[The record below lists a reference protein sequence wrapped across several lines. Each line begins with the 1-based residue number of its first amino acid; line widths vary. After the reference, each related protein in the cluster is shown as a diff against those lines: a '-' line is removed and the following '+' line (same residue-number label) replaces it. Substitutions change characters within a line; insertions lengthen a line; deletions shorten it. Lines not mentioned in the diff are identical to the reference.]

1 MVQSAKIRA
10 YILTAA
16 ILNYLCVII
25 THFLST
31 DTTLF
36 PGYSKLQIRIAVSV
50 FFFCQGIC
58 FASWAS
64 RIPDIKT
71 ALHLS
76 EAALGTILLGLPIGQ
91 FVTMPFSGRAVT
103 RFGSKNVLRIAIV
116 FYCLALISIGL
127 VTAPWQLVLCLFAFG
142 VSGNMCNISVNTQ
155 GVNAEA
161 LYGRAIMSSFH
172 GVWSTAGF
180 TGALTGLLM
189 MKLQLSPF
197 QHFCIVASIVILLS
211 QFFAKYLLLTPTSK
225 AAASFKRISMPHGLL
240 LQLGII
246 GFCCLS
252 CEGCMFD
259 WSGVYFKDVV
269 KAEGSMVSL
278 GYASFMIMM
287 ATGRFVGDKLAE
299 KFSRKKMVQVSGVLI
314 FSGMMF
320 AVLLP
325 YLITAT
331 IGFLVVGFGVST
343 IIPLLYSTVGKANL
357 EVSKGIAIATVS
369 SIGFLGFLMGPPL
382 IGYIAQ
388 LAGLQYSFMTIAFL
402 GLGISVL
409 ISKVKEIE

>member
-1 MVQSAKIRA
+1 VSLLR
-10 YILTAA
+10 ILT
-16 ILNYLCVII
+16 
-25 THFLST
+25 
-31 DTTLF
+31 TTATL
-36 PGYSKLQIRIAVSV
+36 PTAYSKLQVRIAVSV
-50 FFFCQGIC
+50 FFFCQGVC

-64 RIPDIKT
+64 RIPDIKS
-71 ALHLS
+71 ALHLN
-76 EAALGTILLGLPIGQ
+76 EAALGSILLGLPIGQ
-91 FVTMPFSGRAVT
+91 FLTMPFSGRAVT
-103 RFGSKNVLRIAIV
+103 RFGSKNVLRIAIL
-116 FYCLALISIGL
+116 FYAFALTNIGL
-127 VTAPWQLVLCLFAFG
+127 VNAPWQLALCLFMFG
-142 VSGNMCNISVNTQ
+142 VSGNLCNISVNTQ

-180 TGALTGLLM
+180 TGALIGLLM
-189 MKLQLSPF
+189 MKLHVSPYL
-197 QHFCIVASIVILLS
+197 HFWIVGGLVMIISQVFIKFLLD
-211 QFFAKYLLLTPTSK
+211 TPTNK
-225 AAASFKRISMPHGLL
+225 EAASFKRISKPHGLL

-259 WSGVYFKDVV
+259 WSGVYFKQVV
-269 KAEGSMVSL
+269 KAEGPWVSL
-278 GYASFMIMM
+278 GYACFMIMM

-320 AVLLP
+320 AVALP
-325 YLITAT
+325 YLITAA

-343 IIPLLYSTVGKANL
+343 IVPLLYSTVGKADL
-357 EVSKGIAIATVS
+357 KISKGMAIATVS

-409 ISKVKEIE
+409 ISRVKEIG

>member
-1 MVQSAKIRA
+1 MSLLHKF
-10 YILTAA
+10 LTA
-16 ILNYLCVII
+16 
-25 THFLST
+25 T
-31 DTTLF
+31 TTLQTT
-36 PGYSKLQIRIAVSV
+36 YSKLQVRIAVSV
-50 FFFCQGIC
+50 FFFCQGVC

-71 ALHLS
+71 SLHLS

-103 RFGSKNVLRIAIV
+103 RFGSKNVLRIAIL
-116 FYCLALISIGL
+116 FYAFALTNIGL
-127 VTAPWQLVLCLFAFG
+127 VNKPWQLALCLFTFG

-161 LYGRAIMSSFH
+161 LYERPIMSSFH

-189 MKLQLSPF
+189 MKLHITPYL
-197 QHFCIVASIVILLS
+197 HFWIVAGIVMLASLY
-211 QFFAKYLLLTPTSK
+211 FNKYLLHTPTSK
-225 AAASFKRISMPHGLL
+225 SASSFKRIGRPHGLL

-259 WSGVYFKDVV
+259 WSGVYFKQVV
-269 KAEGSMVSL
+269 KAEGSLVSL

-287 ATGRFVGDKLAE
+287 ATGRFVGDRLAE

-320 AVLLP
+320 AVLFP

-331 IGFLVVGFGVST
+331 LGFLVVGFGVST
-343 IIPLLYSTVGKANL
+343 IVPLLYSTVGKAEL
-357 EVSKGIAIATVS
+357 KVSKGMAIATVS
-369 SIGFLGFLMGPPL
+369 SIGFLGFLMGPPF
-382 IGYIAQ
+382 IGYVAQ
-388 LAGLQYSFMTIAFL
+388 VAGLQYSFMTIAFL

-409 ISKVKEIE
+409 ISRVKEIG

>member
-1 MVQSAKIRA
+1 M
-10 YILTAA
+10 
-16 ILNYLCVII
+16 
-25 THFLST
+25 
-31 DTTLF
+31 
-36 PGYSKLQIRIAVSV
+36 RIAVSV
-50 FFFCQGIC
+50 FFFCQGVC

-64 RIPDIKT
+64 RIPDLKT
-71 ALHLS
+71 SLNLS

-91 FVTMPFSGRAVT
+91 LLTMPFSGRAVT
-103 RFGSKNVLRIAIV
+103 RFGSKNVLLIAILGYA
-116 FYCLALISIGL
+116 FALTNIGL
-127 VTAPWQLVLCLFAFG
+127 VNAPWQLGLCLFIFG
-142 VSGNMCNISVNTQ
+142 VCGNLCNISVNTQ

-161 LYGRAIMSSFH
+161 LYGRPIMSSFH

-180 TGALTGLLM
+180 SGALIGLLM
-189 MKLQLSPF
+189 MKFQLNPYI
-197 QHFCIVASIVILLS
+197 HFWIVAALVMLLS
-211 QFFAKYLLLTPTSK
+211 FYFSRYLLLTPTSRS
-225 AAASFKRISMPHGLL
+225 AASFTRLKMPHGLL

-259 WSGVYFKDVV
+259 WSGVYFKEVV
-269 KAEGSMVSL
+269 KAEGSLVSL

-287 ATGRFVGDKLAE
+287 ATGRFVGDKLAA
-299 KFSRKKMVQVSGVLI
+299 KFSRKKMVQASGILI

-320 AVLLP
+320 AVLFP

-343 IIPLLYSTVGKANL
+343 IIPLLYSTVGKADL

-382 IGYIAQ
+382 IGYIAE
-388 LAGLQYSFMTIAFL
+388 LAGLKYSFISIAFL
-402 GLGISVL
+402 GLAISYL
-409 ISKVKEIE
+409 ISRVKEIQ

>member
-1 MVQSAKIRA
+1 VSLAHHLTTHSTLPSA
-10 YILTAA
+10 
-16 ILNYLCVII
+16 
-25 THFLST
+25 
-31 DTTLF
+31 
-36 PGYSKLQIRIAVSV
+36 YSKLQIRIAVSV

-91 FVTMPFSGRAVT
+91 FITMPFSGRAVT

-116 FYCLALISIGL
+116 FYCLALTSIGL
-127 VTAPWQLVLCLFAFG
+127 VTAPWQLAVCLFAFG

-197 QHFCIVASIVILLS
+197 LHFCIVASIVIALS
-211 QFFAKYLLLTPTSK
+211 QFFVKYLLHTPVSRS
-225 AAASFKRISMPHGLL
+225 AASFKRINMPHGLL

-269 KAEGSMVSL
+269 KAEGPMVSL

-343 IIPLLYSTVGKANL
+343 IVPLLYSTVGKADL
-357 EVSKGIAIATVS
+357 KVSKGIAIATVS

-409 ISKVKEIE
+409 ISRVKEIE

>member
-1 MVQSAKIRA
+1 M
-10 YILTAA
+10 
-16 ILNYLCVII
+16 
-25 THFLST
+25 
-31 DTTLF
+31 
-36 PGYSKLQIRIAVSV
+36 RIAVSV
-50 FFFCQGIC
+50 FFFCQGVC

-71 ALHLS
+71 SLNLS

-103 RFGSKNVLRIAIV
+103 RFGSKNVLRIAILCYA
-116 FYCLALISIGL
+116 FALTNIGL
-127 VTAPWQLVLCLFAFG
+127 VNAPWQLALCLFMFG
-142 VSGNMCNISVNTQ
+142 VSGNLCNISVNTQ
-155 GVNAEA
+155 GVNAEI
-161 LYGRAIMSSFH
+161 LYGKPIMSSFH

-180 TGALTGLLM
+180 SGALIGLLM
-189 MKLQLSPF
+189 MKFQLTPYI
-197 QHFCIVASIVILLS
+197 HFWIVASVVMLLS
-211 QFFAKYLLLTPTSK
+211 FFFSPYLLLTPTSR
-225 AAASFKRISMPHGLL
+225 AAASFKQLKMPHGLL

-259 WSGVYFKDVV
+259 WSGVYFKQVV
-269 KAEGSMVSL
+269 KAEGALVSL

-299 KFSRKKMVQVSGVLI
+299 RFSRKKMVQVSGILI
-314 FSGMMF
+314 FTGMMF
-320 AVLLP
+320 AVLFP

-343 IIPLLYSTVGKANL
+343 IIPLLYSTVGKADL

-382 IGYIAQ
+382 IGYIAE
-388 LAGLQYSFMTIAFL
+388 LAGLKYSFISIAFL
-402 GLGISVL
+402 GLAISYLV
-409 ISKVKEIE
+409 SRVKEIQ

>member
-1 MVQSAKIRA
+1 M
-10 YILTAA
+10 TA
-16 ILNYLCVII
+16 
-25 THFLST
+25 TTTLST
-31 DTTLF
+31 
-36 PGYSKLQIRIAVSV
+36 GYSKLQVRIAVSV
-50 FFFCQGIC
+50 FFFCQGVC

-71 ALHLS
+71 NLHLS
-76 EAALGTILLGLPIGQ
+76 EAALGTLLLGLPIGQ
-91 FVTMPFSGRAVT
+91 FVTMPFSGKAVT
-103 RFGSKNVLRIAIV
+103 RFGSKNVLRIAIL
-116 FYCLALISIGL
+116 FYALALTNIGL
-127 VTAPWQLVLCLFAFG
+127 VNAPWQLALCLFMFG
-142 VSGNMCNISVNTQ
+142 VSGNLCNISVNTQ

-161 LYGRAIMSSFH
+161 LYERPIMSSFH

-189 MKLQLSPF
+189 MKLQVKPYL
-197 QHFCIVASIVILLS
+197 HFWIIAGIVMILS
-211 QFFAKYLLLTPTSK
+211 QVFAKYLLHTPTSK
-225 AAASFKRISMPHGLL
+225 SAASFKRMTMPHGLL

-259 WSGVYFKDVV
+259 WSGVYFKQVV
-269 KAEGSMVSL
+269 KAPESLVSL
-278 GYASFMIMM
+278 GYASFMVMM
-287 ATGRFVGDKLAE
+287 ATGRFVGDKLAA

-325 YLITAT
+325 FLVTAT
-331 IGFLVVGFGVST
+331 IGFLIVGFGVST
-343 IIPLLYSTVGKANL
+343 IIPLLYSTVGKADL
-357 EVSKGIAIATVS
+357 KVSKGIAIATVS

-409 ISKVKEIE
+409 ISRVKEIE

>member
-1 MVQSAKIRA
+1 
-10 YILTAA
+10 LT
-16 ILNYLCVII
+16 
-25 THFLST
+25 TT
-31 DTTLF
+31 TTLS
-36 PGYSKLQIRIAVSV
+36 PAYSKLQIRIAVAV

-91 FVTMPFSGRAVT
+91 FVTMPLSGRAVT
-103 RFGSKNVLRIAIV
+103 RFGSKKVLRIAILLYA
-116 FYCLALISIGL
+116 FALTNIGL
-127 VTAPWQLVLCLFAFG
+127 VNAPWQLALCLFIFG
-142 VSGNMCNISVNTQ
+142 VSGNLCNISVNTQ

-161 LYGRAIMSSFH
+161 LYARPIMSSFH

-189 MKLQLSPF
+189 MKLHATPYIHFWIIAGIVMILSF
-197 QHFCIVASIVILLS
+197 IFSR
-211 QFFAKYLLLTPTSK
+211 YLLHTPTSRS
-225 AAASFKRISMPHGLL
+225 AASFKRISMPHGLL

-259 WSGVYFKDVV
+259 WSGVYFKQVV

-287 ATGRFVGDKLAE
+287 ATGRFVGDKLAQ

-343 IIPLLYSTVGKANL
+343 IVPLLYSTVGKADLN
-357 EVSKGIAIATVS
+357 VSKGIAIATVS

-409 ISKVKEIE
+409 ISRVKEIE